1 MRTPLSF
8 PPACFGGLGA
18 SFHLLGGRHSRS
30 LPAGG
35 MRCTTVPDDDV
46 GRRCQGRPSV
56 RLSVYLM
63 RRGLS
68 NVLSSLE
75 DTRKKIEAI
84 RPQYDAATFR
94 SISKNE
100 NILFIQ
106 HDSTKKVLGLLK
118 FYYRTHLVYDLKIF
132 LWIFYGY

>member
-1 MRTPLSF
+1 
-8 PPACFGGLGA
+8 
-18 SFHLLGGRHSRS
+18 
-30 LPAGG
+30 
-35 MRCTTVPDDDV
+35 
-46 GRRCQGRPSV
+46 
-56 RLSVYLM
+56 M